1 MFAVIKT
8 GGRQYR
14 VVPDDVLEITKIAGD
29 VGTIVQ
35 LGEVMVV
42 GGDTPVL
49 GVPFVKGASVAA
61 EVLDHKRGPKV
72 ISFKKR
78 RRKNSKRKRGYR
90 DEITLIRV
98 TEILTD
104 GKAPSIG
111 PRPKKAKVEKPVDA
125 DGETDT
131 KQAKK
136 PAAKK
141 AAAAKAAAKTPAKSE
156 KAPAKKAAAKKPA
169 AKKAE
174 K

>member
-14 VVPDDVLEITKIAGD
+14 VVPDDVLEIGKIAGD

-35 LGEVMVV
+35 LGEVLVV

-49 GVPFVKGASVAA
+49 GLPTVAGAAVAA

-72 ISFKKR
+72 IAFKKR

-90 DEITLIRV
+90 DEITVIRI

-104 GKAPSIG
+104 GKSPSVG
-111 PRPKKAKVEKPVDA
+111 PRPKRE
-125 DGETDT
+125 
-131 KQAKK
+131 KK
-136 PAAKK
+136 PA
-141 AAAAKAAAKTPAKSE
+141 E
-156 KAPAKKAAAKKPA
+156 APAAEAASA
-169 AKKAE
+169 
-174 K
+174 